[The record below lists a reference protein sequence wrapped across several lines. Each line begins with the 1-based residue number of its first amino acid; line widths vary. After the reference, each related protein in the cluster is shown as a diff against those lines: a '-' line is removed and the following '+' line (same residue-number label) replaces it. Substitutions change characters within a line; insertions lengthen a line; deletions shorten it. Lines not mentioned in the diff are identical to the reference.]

1 MAGMRFET
9 EFDEARLEAVR
20 AFAYGAGHE
29 INNPL
34 ANIAARAQALL
45 VDEVNPERRRK
56 LATIVDQAFRARD
69 MIGGLMV
76 FARPPA
82 PRPVAVGV
90 HEVVRPA
97 VEAVRPLAESRG
109 VRLEYSPPPTPV
121 MVKVDPGQV
130 GEAVRAL
137 LQNAVEAV
145 NEGGRVVV
153 EAGSADGQGGRVSVV
168 DDGPGMDPDAVRH
181 AFDPFFSGRDAGRG
195 IGLGLPKALR
205 LVDANGGRLLVDS
218 RPAIGTRIVVEFP
231 VEPDEGAAA

>member
-1 MAGMRFET
+1 MDATRGGAT
-9 EFDEARLEAVR
+9 FDEARLEAVR

-45 VDEVNPERRRK
+45 VEETNPERRRK

-82 PRPVAVGV
+82 PRPTAVGL

-97 VEAVRPLAESRG
+97 VDAVRALAESRG
-109 VRLEYSPPPTPV
+109 VRLEYSPPPAV
-121 MVKVDPGQV
+121 VVVRVDAGQV

-137 LQNAVEAV
+137 VQNAIEAV
-145 NEGGRVVV
+145 DEAGRVVV
-153 EAGSADGQGGRVSVV
+153 EASASGPVARVAVV
-168 DDGPGMDPDAVRH
+168 DDGPGMDADAVRR
-181 AFDPFFSGRDAGRG
+181 AFDPFYSGRDAGRG
-195 IGLGLPKALR
+195 IGMGLPKALR
-205 LVDANGGRLLVDS
+205 LVEANGGRLTVDS
-218 RPAIGTRIVVEFP
+218 RPAGGTRVAVEMP
-231 VEPDEGAAA
+231 VDDGG

>member
-1 MAGMRFET
+1 MAGTRCDA
-9 EFDEARLEAVR
+9 EFDDGRLEAVR

-34 ANIAARAQALL
+34 ANIAARAQSLL

-82 PRPVAVGV
+82 PRPVDVGV

-97 VEAVRPLAESRG
+97 VEASRGLAESRG
-109 VRLEYSPPPTPV
+109 VRLQYSPPPTPV
-121 MVKVDPGQV
+121 GVTVDPGQV
-130 GEAVRAL
+130 GEAIRAL
-137 LQNAVEAV
+137 LHNAIESVD
-145 NEGGRVVV
+145 EGGRVVV
-153 EAGSADGQGGRVSVV
+153 EAGLAEGSGVV
-168 DDGPGMDPDAVRH
+168 VAVIDNGPGMDIRH
-181 AFDPFFSGRDAGRG
+181 AFDPFYSGRDAGRG

-205 LVDANGGRLLVDS
+205 LVELNGGRLSVDS
-218 RPAIGTRIVVEFP
+218 RPAAGTRVLVELPPSP
-231 VEPDEGAAA
+231 VAGSRKTE